1 MTPESEIDTVEQARE
16 HSRDAAKILLERGEN
31 VIAQCTAAQKP
42 DNADGIHDLRV
53 AIRRLR
59 TAMRDL
65 AFRPDKKEARRLD
78 EELKSIAAFAG
89 KVRDHDVAL
98 DVLAKLSAETND
110 AVILSGLDEM
120 ITGRRKRR
128 EADLESLA
136 ELLTAERIEQLSGAI
151 RSVTAE
157 AAADIKKRDDAADPV
172 IRERRSAFLELAPCL
187 YDPMDIKGH
196 HKLRIA
202 AKRLRYSVELFDRT
216 PSGTENTPPEQIAIM
231 QDHLGDMHDCDVWTS
246 ELRKNLKK
254 YLKKGGETTPEFLA
268 AEWLLGEFVR
278 RRAKNYREALELW
291 TAWRNGHFLESL
303 TPEIR
308 AKINRS

>member
-1 MTPESEIDTVEQARE
+1 MTPETKIETGEQDRE
-16 HSRDAAKILLERGEN
+16 HSRDAAEILLERGEN
-31 VIAQCTAAQKP
+31 VIAQFTAAQKP

-65 AFRPDKKEARRLD
+65 AIRSDKKEARRLD

-98 DVLAKLSAETND
+98 DVLAKLSAEQND
-110 AVILSGLDEM
+110 ALIISGLNEM
-120 ITGRRKRR
+120 ITSRRKRR
-128 EADLESLA
+128 EADLVSFA
-136 ELLTAERIEQLSGAI
+136 ELLTAERTEQLSVAI
-151 RSVTAE
+151 RSVTME
-157 AAADIKKRDDAADPV
+157 AAADIKKRDDAAHPV
-172 IRERRSAFLELAPCL
+172 IRERRSAFLELVPRL
-187 YDPMDIKGH
+187 YDPLDINGH

-216 PSGTENTPPEQIAIM
+216 PSGTEKPPPEQIAVM
-231 QDHLGDMHDCDVWTS
+231 QDHLGDMHDCDVWIS
-246 ELRKNLKK
+246 ELRKNLKN

-291 TAWRNGHFLESL
+291 TAWRNGHFLEGL
-303 TPEIR
+303 TPEIH
-308 AKINRS
+308 AKINNS

>member
-1 MTPESEIDTVEQARE
+1 MTPETKIETGEQDRE

-31 VIAQCTAAQKP
+31 VIAQFTAAQKP

-65 AFRPDKKEARRLD
+65 ALGSDKKETRRLD
-78 EELKSIAAFAG
+78 EELKSIAAIAG
-89 KVRDHDVAL
+89 RVRDHDVAL
-98 DVLAKLSAETND
+98 DVLAKLSADLTD
-110 AVILSGLDEM
+110 VLILKGLNEM
-120 ITGRRKRR
+120 IMGRRKRR
-128 EADLESLA
+128 EADLVSLA
-136 ELLTAERIEQLSGAI
+136 ELLTSERTEQLSAAI
-151 RSVTAE
+151 RLLTLE
-157 AAADIKKRDDAADPV
+157 AAADIKKRDDAADTV
-172 IRERRSAFLELAPCL
+172 IRERRSEFLELASCL
-187 YDPMDIKGH
+187 YDPWDIIGH

-202 AKRLRYSVELFDRT
+202 AKRLRYSVELFDRFLSDSEET
-216 PSGTENTPPEQIAIM
+216 PSERIAVM
-231 QDHLGDMHDCDVWTS
+231 QDHLGDMHDCDVWIF

-254 YLKKGGETTPEFLA
+254 YLKKGEKTTPEFLA

-303 TPEIR
+303 TPEIH